1 LQEKLSS
8 ALVLKFAN
16 FTKPFK
22 IHMDVNNFVIRGV
35 LILNGHPIA
44 FENKKNIWN
53 ITLMMANSH
62 EKNIHCGLLPQDLA
76 TLPKDA

>member
-22 IHMDVNNFVIRGV
+22 FHMDVNNFVIRGV

-44 FENKKNIWN
+44 FENKKKYG
-53 ITLMMANSH
+53 T
-62 EKNIHCGLLPQDLA
+62 
-76 TLPKDA
+76 